1 MSRPQAKSWD
11 IFCRIVDNFGDIGI
25 CWRLSQQLAN
35 EHSLQVRL
43 FIDDLSI
50 ASKIIIGLNNAQQ
63 SQTINNVEIC
73 PWSES
78 DTAIH
83 PANIVIETFGCE
95 LPDVYVQQ
103 MSAQHIQPKKTI
115 WVNLEYL
122 SAENWVSDFH
132 AKPSR
137 HPTLPII
144 KHFFFPGFCHD
155 TGGLIREAS
164 LIAERDAFL
173 SSQTM
178 QDEFWQKLNAKKNTN
193 TVSIRISLF
202 YYPQAPVNNL
212 LLALKKLKKQI
223 DIYLP
228 FNANITTPNAT
239 LTDFKLILGQDL
251 HTENLTIH
259 PIPFLSQKD
268 YDRLLWSCD
277 LNFVRGEDSWIRAIW
292 AGKPFIWQP
301 YIQTDET
308 HIKKLNAFLDVYTK
322 EASPEV
328 KSTLYQTH
336 LAWSED
342 TKSNSQFELSQ
353 LPLTESEPDKA
364 EPFKT
369 GLWQDLINHL
379 PALQAYAIGRT
390 KAFATQPDL
399 ATKLVIFSE
408 NLAGNKV

>member
-1 MSRPQAKSWD
+1 MSRTQVKSWD

-43 FIDDLSI
+43 FIDDLFI
-50 ASKIIIGLNNAQQ
+50 ASKIIIGLNPAIQ

-73 PWSES
+73 TWPES
-78 DTAIH
+78 DSAIQ
-83 PANIVIETFGCE
+83 PANVVIETFGCE
-95 LPDVYVQQ
+95 LPDLYVEKLC
-103 MSAQHIQPKKTI
+103 AQHGQPEKTI

-122 SAENWVSDFH
+122 SAETWVSDFH
-132 AKPSR
+132 AEPSR
-137 HPTLPII
+137 HPSLPLT
-144 KHFFFPGFCHD
+144 KYFFFPGFCPD
-155 TGGLIREAS
+155 TGGLIREAN

-178 QDEFWQKLNAKKNTN
+178 QDEFWQDISTKKNAG
-193 TVSIRISLF
+193 SIKISLF

-212 LLALKKLKKQI
+212 LLALKQRKESI
-223 DIYLP
+223 DLYLP
-228 FNANITTPNAT
+228 FNGNITTFNDF
-239 LTDFKLILGQDL
+239 LTDFELILGQDL
-251 HTENLTIH
+251 YLENLIIH

-268 YDRLLWSCD
+268 YDRLLWACD

-322 EASPEV
+322 EATAEE
-328 KSTLYQTH
+328 KSTLYLTHQT
-336 LAWSED
+336 WSQCPV
-342 TKSNSQFELSQ
+342 SNDQSELSQ
-353 LPLTESEPDKA
+353 LTSSELDKA
-364 EPFKT
+364 EP
-369 GLWQDLINHL
+369 WQDLINHL
-379 PALQAYAIGRT
+379 PVLQAYATGRT

-408 NLAGNKV
+408 NLAENKV

>member
-1 MSRPQAKSWD
+1 MSRPQVKSWD

-43 FIDDLSI
+43 FIDDLLI
-50 ASKIIIGLNNAQQ
+50 ASKIIIGLNPAIK
-63 SQTINNVEIC
+63 SQTINNLEIC
-73 PWSES
+73 TWPEPDSV
-78 DTAIH
+78 IQ
-83 PANIVIETFGCE
+83 PAKVVIETFGCE
-95 LPDVYVQQ
+95 LPDVYVEKLC
-103 MSAQHIQPKKTI
+103 AQRGQPEKTI

-122 SAENWVSDFH
+122 SAETWVSDFH

-137 HPTLPII
+137 HPSLPLT
-144 KHFFFPGFCHD
+144 KHFFFPGFRPD
-155 TGGLIREAS
+155 TGGLIREAN

-173 SSQTM
+173 SSQTI
-178 QDEFWQKLNAKKNTN
+178 QAEFWQDISTKKNAD
-193 TVSIRISLF
+193 SIKISLF

-212 LLALKKLKKQI
+212 LLALKQRKESI
-223 DIYLP
+223 DLYLP
-228 FNANITTPNAT
+228 FNGNIAT
-239 LTDFKLILGQDL
+239 LNDFLTDFELILGQYL
-251 HTENLTIH
+251 YIENLAIH

-268 YDRLLWSCD
+268 YDRLLWACD

-308 HIKKLNAFLDVYTK
+308 HIKKLNAFLDLYTK
-322 EASPEV
+322 EATAEE

-336 LAWSED
+336 LTWSQYPV
-342 TKSNSQFELSQ
+342 SNGQSELSQ
-353 LPLTESEPDKA
+353 LTSSELDKA
-364 EPFKT
+364 E
-369 GLWQDLINHL
+369 LWQDLINHL
-379 PALQAYAIGRT
+379 PALQAYATQRT

-408 NLAGNKV
+408 NLAENKV